1 MVASDLV
8 GRSAARALG
17 IAAAATLAALTPRIA
32 WWAKPA
38 RTLEV
43 VIVDKTVPF
52 RNMREHAAIPWILH
66 ANKIENGLGR
76 FLDPTR
82 DYVGFDPVAKAGR
95 DLGPTDVAF
104 ADVLFLADT
113 YGVYVG
119 DYQHP
124 GDQAALERSPKIY
137 GGLSEDEAKTIDQFA
152 ARGGMVVGE
161 FNAFASPT
169 EEGPRARL
177 EARFGVHW
185 TKWVARY
192 WPNLQDRNEVPRW
205 VGRVY
210 ERVAGRPY
218 DLTGGGLVFVRE
230 DSDIAVLRNGEDLGP
245 GVVSQ
250 ERLPAGA
257 AFGFPERGGYR
268 YWMDVVVATN
278 AEVLYEHV
286 VDTTAGGVRVL
297 SAHGLPRRFPAL
309 TKLRDAWYFA
319 GDFVDNSLD
328 LGNPELAWLLVY
340 RQERVG
346 CGRGAT
352 LEESSFWGWYVPIVS
367 RLLSSRAR

>member
-8 GRSAARALG
+8 GRLAARALG
-17 IAAAATLAALTPRIA
+17 FAAAATLAVLAPRIA

-66 ANKIENGLGR
+66 AQKIENGLGR

-82 DYVGFDPVAKAGR
+82 DYVGFDPIARAGR
-95 DLGPTDVAF
+95 DLVPADVAY

-119 DYQHP
+119 DYRQS

-137 GGLSEDEAKTIDQFA
+137 GGLSDDEAKVIDHFA
-152 ARGGMVVGE
+152 SRGGMVIGE
-161 FNAFASPT
+161 FNTFASPT
-169 EEGPRARL
+169 EDVPRARL
-177 EARFGVHW
+177 EARFGVRW

-192 WPNLQDRNEVPRW
+192 WPNLQDPNEVPRW

-210 ERVAGRPY
+210 EHVTGRPY

-230 DSDIAVLRNGEDLGP
+230 DTDIAVLRNGEDLGP
-245 GVVSQ
+245 GVVTQ
-250 ERLPAGA
+250 ERLPAGT
-257 AFGFPERGGYR
+257 AFGFPERGGFR
-268 YWMDVVVATN
+268 YWMDILVATD

-286 VDTTAGGVRVL
+286 VDATPAGARSL
-297 SAHGLPRRFPAL
+297 AAHGLPRRFPAL
-309 TKLRDAWYFA
+309 TKLRDVWYFA

-328 LGNPELAWLLVY
+328 LGNPELAALLAY
-340 RQERVG
+340 REERVG
-346 CGRGAT
+346 CSRGAT
-352 LEESSFWGWYVPIVS
+352 LEESFFWGWYVPIVS
-367 RLLSSRAR
+367 RLLASRAR